1 MKFIAS
7 RDEMQNIDAF
17 SIQQIG
23 IPGIVLMEKAA
34 LAMEEEI
41 IRRFPEPV
49 SVVVVTERGN
59 NGGDGLALGRLLM
72 AGGYTVSF
80 YEIGGVPR
88 ASESYAIQKNML
100 ANL

>member
-1 MKFIAS
+1 MEFITS
-7 RDEMQNIDAF
+7 RDEMQNIDSF

-34 LAMEEEI
+34 MAMEEEI
-41 IRRFPEPV
+41 VRRFPNPV

-72 AGGYTVSF
+72 ARGYAVSF
-80 YEIGGVPR
+80 
-88 ASESYAIQKNML
+88 
-100 ANL
+100 